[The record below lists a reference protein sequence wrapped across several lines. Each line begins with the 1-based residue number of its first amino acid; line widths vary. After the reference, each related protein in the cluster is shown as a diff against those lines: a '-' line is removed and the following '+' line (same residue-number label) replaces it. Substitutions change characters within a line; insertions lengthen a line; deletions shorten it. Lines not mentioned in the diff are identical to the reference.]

1 MSELVVLVFD
11 QEDEA
16 EQVRHALRRQE
27 QAGTLDLEDTAVVVR
42 DAEGKVHVNN
52 QASDTTKWTAV
63 GGGILGLMVGV
74 FFFPLMGVA
83 AGVAGGAL
91 LGRVLDRG
99 IDGAFV
105 KEVSAA
111 LAPGNSALFI
121 MINSSRPDAA
131 IATLRGFKGKVYH
144 TTLEG
149 DAEESLRRALHE
161 QTSPRS

>member
-1 MSELVVLVFD
+1 VSELVVLIFD
-11 QEDEA
+11 QEGEA
-16 EQVRHALRRQE
+16 EEVRHALRRQE
-27 QAGTLDLEDTAVVVR
+27 QAGTLDLEDTAVVAR
-42 DAEGKVHVNN
+42 DAEGKVRVNN
-52 QASDTTKWTAV
+52 QVSDTTKWTTV

-74 FFFPLMGVA
+74 FVFPLMGIA

-111 LAPGNSALFI
+111 LTPGSSALFI

-131 IATLRGFKGKVYH
+131 ISTLRGFKGKVYH

-161 QTSPRS
+161 QR

>member
-1 MSELVVLVFD
+1 MSELVVLIFD

-27 QAGTLDLEDTAVVVR
+27 QSGTLDLEDTAVVVR
-42 DAEGKVHVNN
+42 KADGTVHVNN
-52 QASDTTKWTAV
+52 QASDTTKWTTI
-63 GGGILGLMVGV
+63 GGGILGLALGV
-74 FFFPLMGVA
+74 FFLPLMGVA
-83 AGVAGGAL
+83 VGVAGGAL
-91 LGRVLDRG
+91 LGRTLDRG
-99 IDGAFV
+99 IDGTFV

-111 LAPGNSALFI
+111 LAPGNSALFV

-149 DAEESLRRALHE
+149 EAEESLRRALHE
-161 QTSPRS
+161 QR